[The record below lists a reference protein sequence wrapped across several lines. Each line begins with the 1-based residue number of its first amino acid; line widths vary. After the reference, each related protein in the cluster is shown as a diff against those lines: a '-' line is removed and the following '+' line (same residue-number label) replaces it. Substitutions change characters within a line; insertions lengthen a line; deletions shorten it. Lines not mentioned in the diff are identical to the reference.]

1 MPSYRDA
8 YKVPAGVVPDDPPP
22 GSVGSDR
29 DGAMVY
35 FGCDFWTPDKEG
47 QAPAI
52 VPAPTTA
59 SRQHPDRCTVCGADV
74 PAGMTCAGC
83 LSAPTLDGRLTSE
96 VVRDHAREV
105 DRQAREAAE
114 KGPQDFAGRRYR
126 SAAREARDPD
136 LAGPAEPELQGRGR
150 KVKR

>member
-52 VPAPTTA
+52 VP
-59 SRQHPDRCTVCGADV
+59 D
-74 PAGMTCAGC
+74 GMTCAGC
-83 LSAPTLDGRLTSE
+83 LSAPALDGRLTSE
-96 VVRDHAREV
+96 VVRDHARELE
-105 DRQAREAAE
+105 RQAREEAE
-114 KGPQDFAGRRYR
+114 KGPRDFASRKSRKRHRRQ
-126 SAAREARDPD
+126 SA
-136 LAGPAEPELQGRGR
+136 
-150 KVKR
+150 

>member
-47 QAPAI
+47 QAPAV

-59 SRQHPDRCTVCGADV
+59 SRQQPDHCVTCGAAFGLDTRRSHEQ
-74 PAGMTCAGC
+74 TCMGC
-83 LSAPTLDGRLTSE
+83 LRASERQDSGLTAE
-96 VVRDHAREV
+96 VVRDHARELE
-105 DRQAREAAE
+105 RQAREEAE
-114 KGPQDFAGRRYR
+114 KGPRDFAGRRYR
-126 SAAREARDPD
+126 SAAREAREPDPT
-136 LAGPAEPELQGRGR
+136 A
-150 KVKR
+150 